1 MIKIPVD
8 YYRQD
13 SNTQHINHY
22 TKTRAAT
29 HSGVMSYCKIY
40 HTLKYMLVNKVVL
53 GTYVQ
58 TKFPLYNY
66 AMLGG
71 SPGLVVKG
79 GGS

>member
-1 MIKIPVD
+1 
-8 YYRQD
+8 
-13 SNTQHINHY
+13 
-22 TKTRAAT
+22 
-29 HSGVMSYCKIY
+29 
-40 HTLKYMLVNKVVL
+40 MLVNKVVL
-53 GTYVQ
+53 GAFVQ